1 MKCLTTISLRHCR
14 LHSLEALP
22 SAVKTGAP
30 SIQTPIRP
38 GSSLGGIATFVQKSA
53 PRHCTDTTNRYK
65 KSAVN
70 TPDFKTFFK
79 VPSTDIKHDLGNYVR
94 HVWIRHVLAFEQ
106 QLVPL
111 VPLVP
116 CAATPQ
122 CDPAPHPPWT
132 TRGFQGPDHPPAC
145 RCHGQLPIFHP
156 RKVIT
161 HIEKGWNTAT
171 ATWKTKLFSAKQCGN
186 CQLKNLLYSISQ
198 GVSTMIKLSFGR
210 LRLSGWDHTDC
221 RGDDTRPP
229 RAERKKTQWR
239 SKHLTIV

>member
-1 MKCLTTISLRHCR
+1 MPHNNFSETLSFAF
-14 LHSLEALP
+14 SLEALP

-70 TPDFKTFFK
+70 TPNFKTFFK
-79 VPSTDIKHDLGNYVR
+79 FHPLTLNMIWEIMWGMFESAMFWRLNNNWFHWFHWFLAPQHLRVIRR
-94 HVWIRHVLAFEQ
+94 HILHG
-106 QLVPL
+106 QLEDFKVQITL
-111 VPLVP
+111 
-116 CAATPQ
+116 
-122 CDPAPHPPWT
+122 
-132 TRGFQGPDHPPAC
+132 PPA

-161 HIEKGWNTAT
+161 HIEKGSNTAT

-186 CQLKNLLYSISQ
+186 CQLKNVLYSVSQ
-198 GVSTMIKLSFGR
+198 GVSTMIKL
-210 LRLSGWDHTDC
+210 
-221 RGDDTRPP
+221 
-229 RAERKKTQWR
+229 
-239 SKHLTIV
+239 